1 VFCTNAW
8 LFVVTASCRSASC
21 MSVSAL
27 SHAMERGDGGWG
39 LPWVAGVA
47 VGAAAAGYVTGRLLL
62 PDR

>member
-1 VFCTNAW
+1 MFCTNAW
-8 LFVVTASCRSASC
+8 LFVVTVVDWPVEVSC
-21 MSVSAL
+21 
-27 SHAMERGDGGWG
+27 HAMERGDGGWG